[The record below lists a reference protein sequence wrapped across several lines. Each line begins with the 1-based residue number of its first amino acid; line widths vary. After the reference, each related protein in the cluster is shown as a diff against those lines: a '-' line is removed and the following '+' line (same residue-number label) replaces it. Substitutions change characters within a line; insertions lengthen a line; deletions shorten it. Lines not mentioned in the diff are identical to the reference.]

1 MTSKLFPRG
10 KSLGT
15 KLLFDPRVSSSQL
28 ETRTMTYV
36 PDGAYFGGSED
47 EDDAYCG
54 FDFGDTPSP
63 SKKIGFPKPSV
74 SLQQDQV
81 EENVVNDSK
90 FATTDFT
97 LANGVDDT
105 TPSSVHV
112 SKKGG
117 GFGLPPKLTNQ
128 RLAGGMAAEG
138 RKRGRRRMHSRDG
151 RESHDQGKKAQSLA
165 VGEDLRVAVV
175 RGNEEEVKRIL
186 DSGTLPVHR
195 ASFPD

>member
-1 MTSKLFPRG
+1 
-10 KSLGT
+10 
-15 KLLFDPRVSSSQL
+15 
-28 ETRTMTYV
+28 MTYV
-36 PDGAYFGGSED
+36 PDGAYFGGGSED

-74 SLQQDQV
+74 SPEQDQV
-81 EENVVNDSK
+81 EENDSK
-90 FATTDFT
+90 FAATEFT
-97 LANGVDDT
+97 LANGVDDMA
-105 TPSSVHV
+105 PSSVHV

-151 RESHDQGKKAQSLA
+151 RESHNQGKKAQSLA

-186 DSGTLPVHR
+186 DSGMLPVSR
-195 ASFPD
+195 ASFPDCSGNETQLTSTTNSIHIGRCPVWLLTSKLYTHY

>member
-1 MTSKLFPRG
+1 
-10 KSLGT
+10 
-15 KLLFDPRVSSSQL
+15 
-28 ETRTMTYV
+28 MTYV

-47 EDDAYCG
+47 EDDDAYCG

-90 FATTDFT
+90 FATTNFT

-117 GFGLPPKLTNQ
+117 GFGLPPKLANQ

-151 RESHDQGKKAQSLA
+151 RESHDQGKKARSLA

-186 DSGTLPVHR
+186 DSGTLPVRR